1 MVSAVPHPILRLEA
15 YAFKILGVV
24 VKNSLKNFAKF
35 LALVI
40 ILLVVYF
47 ATSAMV
53 LTDMAAAT
61 SPDDAGA
68 AMVGALVMILVNAL
82 ILTTIVRLS
91 TWRGWALVAGL
102 TFSFYGVHTFV
113 GQIEAYA
120 FLTDLGELIG
130 SGATPVL
137 TMPLDFIGA
146 MFLVGL
152 ALAVA
157 GVPLTVLL
165 FGRHKPQSVRSG
177 ATQSR
182 RYLRRFSA
190 GQWAW
195 KLAAIIVVYE
205 LLYFGF
211 GYYVAWSS
219 EAVRA
224 FYQGAHPG
232 SFPAALWQNLVNTP
246 LVYPWQALRALLWV
260 AFTLP
265 VIMMLRRHGWKGA
278 LTLAFF
284 VALPM
289 NLGHLVPNPFMPDA
303 VRLAHFV
310 ETTSSNFLF
319 GLILFW
325 LLHRSHPSPRALF
338 TRHRDTTQP
347 TPKAHSASE
356 ST

>member
-1 MVSAVPHPILRLEA
+1 M
-15 YAFKILGVV
+15 
-24 VKNSLKNFAKF
+24 KNLLKNLAKF
-35 LALVI
+35 FVLTV
-40 ILLVVYF
+40 ILLIVYF
-47 ATSAMV
+47 AASAMA
-53 LTDMAAAT
+53 LPDMAAST

-68 AMVGALVMILVNAL
+68 AMLGVLVMILVNAL
-82 ILTTIVRLS
+82 ILTTIVKLS
-91 TWRGWALVAGL
+91 SWKGWTLVAGL

-113 GQIEAYA
+113 GQIEAFA

-130 SGATPVL
+130 SGATPL
-137 TMPLDFIGA
+137 IAMPRDFIGA
-146 MFLVGL
+146 MFLIGLVL
-152 ALAVA
+152 ALI

-165 FGRHKPQSVRSG
+165 FGRGKAQSDKSD
-177 ATQSR
+177 ATQSLR
-182 RYLRRFSA
+182 HLRRFSA
-190 GQWAW
+190 GQWLW
-195 KLAAIIVVYE
+195 KLASIIVIYE

-211 GYYVAWSS
+211 GYYIAWSS

-232 SFPAALWQNLVNTP
+232 SFPAALWQNLVHTP

-310 ETTSSNFLF
+310 ETTSSNFIF

-325 LLHRSHPSPRALF
+325 LLHRSHPSPLALF
-338 TRHRDTTQP
+338 TQP
-347 TPKAHSASE
+347 SATPQPAAEARKTSPI
-356 ST
+356 T